1 VFDEL
6 DFLLINKLQQDAR
19 KPVAQLARELGRP
32 TATVRDRLRRLEN
45 MSVIQGYTAVIDLA
59 QIGFPIKAL
68 IHVSVSERIVDP
80 DEFVEA
86 LGRIPEVVSADL
98 VTGDYEAVVTVRV
111 RDIEHLRRILYDDIP
126 QIPGVTSTNTS
137 IVLLERQMGSG
148 HPRSLAPPTTY
159 ENTRC
164 TPVERY
170 KEGLKS

>member
-6 DFLLINKLQQDAR
+6 DFLLINKLQQNAR

-148 HPRSLAPPTTY
+148 HPRSLAPPH
-159 ENTRC
+159 N
-164 TPVERY
+164 
-170 KEGLKS
+170 L